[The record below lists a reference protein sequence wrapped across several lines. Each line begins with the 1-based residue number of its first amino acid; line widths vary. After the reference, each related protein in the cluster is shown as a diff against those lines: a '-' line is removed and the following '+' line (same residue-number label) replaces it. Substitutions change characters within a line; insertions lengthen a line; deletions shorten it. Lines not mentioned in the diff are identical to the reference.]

1 MDADVTARV
10 VRLSRGATGAPI
22 HGYVPIACGSA
33 QPHLGTAAAS
43 ISSTLKLMRPDMGH
57 FMVLLILLFSSAAPT
72 SAAEDSSG
80 DYAKL
85 LNEQNLVFL
94 QDLVKRIE
102 QTG

>member
-1 MDADVTARV
+1 
-10 VRLSRGATGAPI
+10 
-22 HGYVPIACGSA
+22 
-33 QPHLGTAAAS
+33 
-43 ISSTLKLMRPDMGH
+43 MRH

-72 SAAEDSSG
+72 SAADDSSG

-102 QTG
+102 QTGFKDVHVVPQMFFVVAVKPDGTPVRMIVDSDTLKTLEVPERSAEPSH